1 MVLLKVVTIIFLTLS
16 SNWHVLAKTNDYFL
30 KITSIKWITDIQ
42 NVENASHI
50 DVNQDSWQADTIY
63 GINTLSHTIVAMKV
77 SRGYLND
84 TGTVFPTILAVLD
97 TSKVS

>member
-1 MVLLKVVTIIFLTLS
+1 M
-16 SNWHVLAKTNDYFL
+16 
-30 KITSIKWITDIQ
+30 
-42 NVENASHI
+42 
-50 DVNQDSWQADTIY
+50 Y

-97 TSKVS
+97 TSKIS